1 MKMSMSS
8 EDLIAALA
16 SDTRPVRRL
25 PSPLSRT
32 VRWLLLSSVWV
43 AFIISTTGFRPDLA
57 SKLVDARWLLEQGAA
72 IATALFAAA
81 AAFCAVIPGRSR
93 WEHTIPLIPLGLWL
107 VVLGIGCYEVWARYG
122 MDGLVLVPDWA
133 CFPYIVTIGIG
144 PAIVAVVMLRRGA
157 PVTPGLALAL
167 GALAS
172 AALADFG
179 LRLFHAQD
187 ASLMVLFWQV
197 GTVLLL
203 TAVGGAIGK
212 SLLKWRV
219 PIVRGARPADP
230 SR

>member
-1 MKMSMSS
+1 MKMSISS
-8 EDLIAALA
+8 EALIEALA
-16 SDTRPVRRL
+16 SDARPVRRL
-25 PSPLSRT
+25 RSPVLRT
-32 VRWLLLSSVWV
+32 VLWLALSSVWV
-43 AFIISTTGFRPDLA
+43 AFIISTTGLRPDLA
-57 SKLVDARWLLEQGAA
+57 AKLVDARWLVEQGAA
-72 IATALFAAA
+72 IATALFAAI
-81 AAFCAVIPGRSR
+81 AAFCTVIPGRSR
-93 WEHTIPLIPLGLWL
+93 WERAIPLAPLGLWL
-107 VVLGIGCYEVWARYG
+107 LVLGIGCYEVWARYG

-203 TAVGGAIGK
+203 TAFGGAIGK
-212 SLLKWRV
+212 SLLKWRK
-219 PIVRGARPADP
+219 PNLRETRSATP
-230 SR
+230 SH